1 MFCIPKKYLSN
12 ESVYQ
17 DGYVQSRGRVAQI
30 PFCHCE
36 PRPLRIVM
44 VGVWQSH
51 YIS

>member
-1 MFCIPKKYLSN
+1 MNGRKRPTPAFRVAGGVKSK
-12 ESVYQ
+12 
-17 DGYVQSRGRVAQI
+17 GRVAQI